1 MLNAWCPTSV
11 SGGTWTV
18 MVYMAGDNSCE
29 PYVTEDLNALEAWQ
43 GDGVNVAVIADRSE
57 GYSSD
62 DGDWTDT
69 RQAVLTAD
77 FGLPTTSL
85 TAATSVGELN
95 MGDAQTLTD
104 FINWAAAA
112 APADNYALFF
122 WNHGAGLA
130 GVCSDDPSRDLL
142 TLPEVSSAI
151 AGSDVEAFDL
161 VGFDACNMGMTE
173 VAYQLEGLTDVM
185 LASQD
190 YVPWDGYDY
199 QSMMQTL
206 ATNPTVS
213 AADLGV
219 SMVDDYVQ
227 WFGPRAFGITQS
239 AIDVN
244 ALSGLES
251 ALDAFVWQAEAGSDW
266 DLDQL
271 AQAAG
276 QAHDFTPGYP
286 DNQIDLADFMNRVA
300 ASLVNPDL
308 AAAASS
314 VAAELD
320 RVVLA
325 EGGTVR
331 NAGGLSIYLPTD
343 PEMVALS
350 YSDETYGFL
359 KSVDWDSFL
368 TLI

>member
-43 GDGVNVAVIADRSE
+43 ADGLNVAVIADRSD

-85 TAATSVGELN
+85 GEATSLGELN

-104 FINWAAAA
+104 FIDWAAAA

-130 GVCSDDPSRDLL
+130 GVCSDDPIRDLL
-142 TLPEVSSAI
+142 TLPEVSAAI
-151 AGSDVEAFDL
+151 TASTVESFDL

-173 VAYQLEGLTDVM
+173 VAYQLQGLTEVM

-190 YVPWDGYDY
+190 YVPWDGYNY
-199 QSMMQTL
+199 ESMMETL
-206 ATNPTVS
+206 AAHPTLS

-227 WFGPRAFGITQS
+227 WYGPRAVGITQS
-239 AIDVN
+239 AIDVG
-244 ALSGLES
+244 ALPGLS
-251 ALDAFVWQAEAGSDW
+251 DALDDFVWQAEAGSAW

-286 DNQIDLADFMNRVA
+286 DNQIDLGDFMNRVA
-300 ASLVNPDL
+300 VSSVNPDL
-308 AAAASS
+308 AAAA
-314 VAAELD
+314 AAVSQELD

-331 NAGGLSIYLPTD
+331 GAGGLSIYLPTD

-350 YSDETYGFL
+350 YSEDTYAFL
-359 KSVDWDSFL
+359 KSVDWDGFL